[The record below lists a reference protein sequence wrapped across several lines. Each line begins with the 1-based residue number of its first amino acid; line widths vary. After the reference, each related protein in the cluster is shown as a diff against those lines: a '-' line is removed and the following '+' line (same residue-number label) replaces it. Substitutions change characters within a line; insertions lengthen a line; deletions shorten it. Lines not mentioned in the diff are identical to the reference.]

1 MTISTS
7 TSTSI
12 PLPSFNGHLHDSWHL
27 HQLKL
32 ISWFK
37 TQNISDQDDQLKL
50 DYLILS
56 LQSNSNAL
64 NWYSNQPIELR
75 SSFIQ
80 SLTLLQNKYG
90 NDLRKEILRLSALN
104 SLEVRTF
111 RDPEHKTE
119 MVHQLVDELDN
130 LLSLGAVH
138 QDNLK
143 RDYLLRCFRA
153 FAGAIKL
160 INRSTSY
167 DGAVLAALNWEASV
181 ISKAQEAMIKASLD
195 SNATQKQIKSRRNKH
210 HSQIDYLLQ
219 AHERHGAINLTSD
232 DQPKV
237 VSSDS
242 PKRSIPSPELYQQNT
257 ILPTSSNSPLHRNKK
272 QGSNPLALDDQNS
285 DDLQDSFTRPPDPQK
300 FQNDSNMEP
309 KPSSNPSDHKGKAPL
324 TNGSGSD
331 PMVESFV
338 DPLMMSDRTRPN
350 YNQVNNRPLELNSIQ
365 QDPYPDHH
373 YQQNHDQHQP
383 EASTSYHFK
392 PIVYDPEKNP
402 YPPPTSPINQQNIRQ
417 LSNDEG
423 ERQHSKPMTLP
434 EPHTRAWVQA
444 QEEEQQKADWNHHPY
459 NHLVSQSAHSAYPN
473 TQSAT
478 IPFPSPRI
486 PSQAS
491 GGQGIP
497 VSQFQE
503 RMSRNIYTPQ
513 SFIDLRRENPT
524 GGHPSNSHISIE
536 SSSYPQRQTDFEKMN
551 RRPSKLVKNR
561 PKTSGSSNASSTG
574 KQSVG
579 SLKRVKSFLSA
590 LQTNNSR
597 RGSRDSVTSRAGG
610 GGAESE
616 STQDYNGPKTPSSAA
631 EELALQP
638 TKTKLRPMQAQF
650 NRLFRKHNHPEGLRR
665 QQRSMLIDRS
675 RPESQQPIKGKGRSL
690 DFGGKSHDPTS
701 ARPMIIGMGK
711 DDPQLSFKQ
720 TRDPRQNHSTG
731 NLDQPTAPRGF
742 GQHRAQ
748 LNQVKG
754 IVTKGA
760 GFW

>member
-1 MTISTS
+1 MNSTS
-7 TSTSI
+7 TL
-12 PLPSFNGHLHDSWHL
+12 LPIFNGHLHDSWDL

-37 TQNISDQDDQLKL
+37 TQNISDQDDQIKL

-64 NWYSNQPIELR
+64 NWYSSQPIELR

-80 SLTLLQNKYG
+80 SLTLLKNKFG
-90 NDLRKEILRLSALN
+90 NDLRKEIIRLSALN

-119 MVHQLVDELDN
+119 MVYQLVDELDH

-138 QDNLK
+138 HDNIK

-167 DGAVLAALNWEASV
+167 DGAVLAALNWESSV
-181 ISKAQEAMIKASLD
+181 ISKAQEAMIQASLD

-219 AHERHGAINLTSD
+219 AHERHGAINLTPD
-232 DQPKV
+232 HQPKV
-237 VSSDS
+237 VNSES
-242 PKRSIPSPELYQQNT
+242 PKRFVPSPELNQHHPVLPQSSIPQLHQNKEQECDT
-257 ILPTSSNSPLHRNKK
+257 
-272 QGSNPLALDDQNS
+272 LALDDQNS
-285 DDLQDSFTRPPDPQK
+285 SDLKGPSRHPPDPRK
-300 FQNDSNMEP
+300 FRSESNLQP
-309 KPSSNPSDHKGKAPL
+309 KPNSNPSDYKGKAPL

-350 YNQVNNRPLELNSIQ
+350 YNQVNNRPLELNSIP
-365 QDPYPDHH
+365 QDRYPDYH
-373 YQQNHDQHQP
+373 YQPNHDQHQP

-392 PIVYDPEKNP
+392 PIVYNPEINP
-402 YPPPTSPINQQNIRQ
+402 YPPPTSPINQQNVKQ
-417 LSNDEG
+417 LSNDEH
-423 ERQHSKPMTLP
+423 EMQNSKPVKLP
-434 EPHTRAWVQA
+434 EPDTRAWVQA
-444 QEEEQQKADWNHHPY
+444 QEEEQQKSNRNHHPY
-459 NHLVSQSAHSAYPN
+459 NQLSSQAAHPVYPN
-473 TQSAT
+473 AQSGA

-486 PSQAS
+486 PSQAAE
-491 GGQGIP
+491 GDGVPI
-497 VSQFQE
+497 SQFQE
-503 RMSRNIYTPQ
+503 RISRNSFTPQ
-513 SFIDLRRENPT
+513 SFVDPRRDNQPV
-524 GGHPSNSHISIE
+524 GYPSNSHISLE
-536 SSSYPQRQTDFEKMN
+536 SASYPHHRTDFEKFN
-551 RRPSKLVKNR
+551 RRPSKLIKNR
-561 PKTSGSSNASSTG
+561 PKTSGSSNASS
-574 KQSVG
+574 KRSVG
-579 SLKRVKSFLSA
+579 SLKKVKSFLSA
-590 LQTNNSR
+590 LQANTSR
-597 RGSRDSVTSRAGG
+597 RGSKDSVTSRAGG
-610 GGAESE
+610 GAGGSE
-616 STQDYNGPKTPSSAA
+616 STQEFTGPRTPSSAA
-631 EELALQP
+631 EELTLQP
-638 TKTKLRPMQAQF
+638 TKPKLRPMQAQF

-665 QQRSMLIDRS
+665 QQRSMLIDRN

-690 DFGGKSHDPTS
+690 DFGKSHEPTS

-711 DDPQLSFKQ
+711 DDPELTFKQ
-720 TRDPRQNHSTG
+720 NRDPRQNHSTG
-731 NLDQPTAPRGF
+731 NLNQPAPRGF

-754 IVTKGA
+754 IVSKGA